1 MYYDKIRH
9 RHSQVLAATG
19 LTPAEF
25 DALLITFK
33 YHWDEYY
40 SHFTLEG
47 KVRQRISYNRKTSV
61 LPLILDK
68 MFFILVYL
76 KTNPFPELHAIQ
88 FEMTQSQ
95 ANRWI
100 HFLSEILWSTLK
112 TLGELPDRNSK
123 RLIHI
128 LQVLLDGTE
137 RPIQRPLD
145 KDRQSTCYSGKNTHS
160 IKNSLLCTNNL
171 RIVWLSSTY
180 EGHVHDKKICDEE
193 PLLIP
198 KGIRL
203 WQDTGFIGH
212 GSDRVEICMPKKKPK
227 GKELTT
233 VEKQENRRIARIRI
247 RVEHAIGG
255 MKKYRIVKERFRCH
269 KFGFEDMVILIACG
283 LHNFRISHKMS
294 HITI

>member
-47 KVRQRISYNRKTSV
+47 KVRQRISYNSV
-61 LPLILDK
+61 VSDQDK

-76 KTNPFPELHAIQ
+76 KINPLQELHAIQ
-88 FEMTQSQ
+88 FEMTQPQ

-100 HFLSEILWSTLK
+100 HLLSEILRRTLK

-128 LQVLLDGTE
+128 LQGCEEVLLDGTE

-145 KDRQSTCYSGKNTHS
+145 EDWQSACYSGK
-160 IKNSLLCTNNL
+160 KNS
-171 RIVWLSSTY
+171 
-180 EGHVHDKKICDEE
+180 
-193 PLLIP
+193 
-198 KGIRL
+198 
-203 WQDTGFIGH
+203 
-212 GSDRVEICMPKKKPK
+212 
-227 GKELTT
+227 
-233 VEKQENRRIARIRI
+233 
-247 RVEHAIGG
+247 
-255 MKKYRIVKERFRCH
+255 
-269 KFGFEDMVILIACG
+269 
-283 LHNFRISHKMS
+283 
-294 HITI
+294 

>member
-61 LPLILDK
+61 
-68 MFFILVYL
+68 FILVYL
-76 KTNPFPELHAIQ
+76 KTNPLQELHAIQ
-88 FEMTQSQ
+88 FEMTQPQ

-100 HFLSEILWSTLK
+100 HLLSDILRRTLK

-128 LQVLLDGTE
+128 LQGCEEVLLDGTE

-145 KDRQSTCYSGKNTHS
+145 EDWQSACYSGK
-160 IKNSLLCTNNL
+160 KNS
-171 RIVWLSSTY
+171 
-180 EGHVHDKKICDEE
+180 
-193 PLLIP
+193 
-198 KGIRL
+198 
-203 WQDTGFIGH
+203 
-212 GSDRVEICMPKKKPK
+212 
-227 GKELTT
+227 
-233 VEKQENRRIARIRI
+233 
-247 RVEHAIGG
+247 
-255 MKKYRIVKERFRCH
+255 
-269 KFGFEDMVILIACG
+269 
-283 LHNFRISHKMS
+283 
-294 HITI
+294 

>member
-1 MYYDKIRH
+1 
-9 RHSQVLAATG
+9 
-19 LTPAEF
+19 
-25 DALLITFK
+25 
-33 YHWDEYY
+33 
-40 SHFTLEG
+40 
-47 KVRQRISYNRKTSV
+47 
-61 LPLILDK
+61 

-76 KTNPFPELHAIQ
+76 KTNPLQELHAIQ
-88 FEMTQSQ
+88 FEMTQPQ

-100 HFLSEILWSTLK
+100 HLLSEILRRTLK

-128 LQVLLDGTE
+128 LQGCEEVLLDGTE

-145 KDRQSTCYSGKNTHS
+145 EDWQSACYSGKKTHS
-160 IKNSLLCTNNL
+160 IKNNLLCTNNL

-180 EGHVHDKKICDEE
+180 KGHVHDKKICDEE
-193 PLLIP
+193 PLLLP

-212 GSDRVEICMPKKKPK
+212 KPDGVEICMPKKKPK
-227 GKELTT
+227 GKELTC
-233 VEKQENRRIARIRI
+233 VEKQENKRISGVRIK
-247 RVEHAIGG
+247 VEHAIGG
-255 MKKYRIVKERFRCH
+255 MKKCRIVKERFRCH

-294 HITI
+294 HITN